1 MRNRDHLRPR
11 PQQLFEFLQ
20 QQLARVVDRRD
31 PQLRA
36 LLFAQHLPRHDV
48 RVVFHRRDQYL
59 IAGSH
64 VRAPVGLR
72 YQVDGLRRPA
82 RENNL
87 ARLRRVHE
95 GPYRFSRF
103 LELLRRDLRQI
114 MHAAM
119 NIRVFAL
126 VVPHQRVDHRPR
138 FLRCGRVIEIN
149 QRMPMHLRVQDRKIL
164 PDSLHVELLR
174 RLLSRIGTAAAAL
187 IQLPP
192 AFFPQPGPSRPAA

>member
-1 MRNRDHLRPR
+1 MRSRNHPLQRIDRPQRVRNMCNRDHLGPR
-11 PQQLFEFLQ
+11 PQQLFEFLKH
-20 QQLARVVDRRD
+20 QLARVVDRRD

-36 LLFAQHLPRHDV
+36 LFFAQQLPRHDV

-72 YQVDGLRRPA
+72 YQVDGLRRPT
-82 RENNL
+82 RTKIISL
-87 ARLRRVHE
+87 ACAAFTKR
-95 GPYRFSRF
+95 PYLSRAFSNSSVAICDR
-103 LELLRRDLRQI
+103 I

-138 FLRCGRVIEIN
+138 FLRCSRVIEIN

-164 PDSLHVELLR
+164 PDSLQVELLGR
-174 RLLSRIGTAAAAL
+174 TILS
-187 IQLPP
+187 
-192 AFFPQPGPSRPAA
+192 